1 MLHFLYQGRAADRHI
16 LYFFSWK
23 EGQTDMSLLVV
34 TYATLAQNPRF
45 QAKTHVCT
53 PLLHTVTLLV

>member
-45 QAKTHVCT
+45 QAKTHLYYT
-53 PLLHTVTLLV
+53 Q